1 MTIRQIKLIVFS
13 LSLLFVTICF
23 GVSIWLSV
31 VLGDMLSYTMAC
43 LFGIGIVWFGINVK
57 NIYNEK
63 Q

>member
-31 VLGDMLSYTMAC
+31 VLGDMLSYAMAG

>member
-1 MTIRQIKLIVFS
+1 MTIRQIKMIVFS
-13 LSLLFVTICF
+13 LSLLIVTICF

-31 VLGDMLSYTMAC
+31 VLGDMLSYAMAS
-43 LFGIGIVWFGINVK
+43 LFGIAVVWFGINVK

>member
-1 MTIRQIKLIVFS
+1 MTIRQIKMVVFS

-31 VLGDMLSYTMAC
+31 VLGDMLSYSMAG
-43 LFGIGIVWFGINVK
+43 LFGIAAVWFAVNVK

>member
-1 MTIRQIKLIVFS
+1 MTIRQIKMIVFS

-31 VLGDMLSYTMAC
+31 VLGDMLSYAMTG
-43 LFGIGIVWFGINVK
+43 LFGIAIVWFGINVK